1 MRILLLN
8 TDYQRF
14 QAWLYGRH
22 SGLEYEPYTTQ
33 MAKRNGSL
41 FGLSDFYPRN
51 FAAHGH
57 VAQQICVSTRW
68 MQAAWALEHGL
79 SFEAPVKLSMA
90 ERRTLPGWAERA
102 VAPFKQR
109 LRPLARKLGFSPSL
123 DSQSEQVL
131 LAQIEEFKPDVLI
144 NQDVFYVD
152 VRLMQRIRQIGNP
165 ILVGQIGVAPTL
177 GVDWTIYDLI
187 ISQLPSSVQFFRSL
201 GVRSELHHLA
211 FEPGILDVMPPA
223 PDPNV
228 DVSFVGSI
236 STDHLLRIKLLE
248 AIAERYDLKLWGNRP
263 PALPAS
269 SPLHRCFQGEVWGI
283 DMYQVL
289 RRSRITLN
297 SHIDFARNEAGNMR
311 LFEATGIG
319 TFLLT
324 DYKENLHTLFE
335 EAREIAT
342 WRSVEDCVAAIDRY
356 LRDNSARSQIARAGQ
371 QRTMASH
378 TYRLR
383 TAELLALFEAIEP
396 RT

>member
-14 QAWLYGRH
+14 QAWFYGRH
-22 SGLEYEPYTTQ
+22 AGLELESYATQ
-33 MAKRNGSL
+33 VAKRDASL
-41 FGLSDFYPRN
+41 FGLSDFYPKN

-57 VAQQICVSTRW
+57 VAQQIYVSTVW
-68 MQAAWALEHGL
+68 MQAAWAREHGL
-79 SFEAPVKLSMA
+79 PFEAPAELSTA

-102 VAPFKQR
+102 AAPFKQR
-109 LRPLARKLGFSPSL
+109 LRPLARRLGFSPSL
-123 DSQSEQVL
+123 DKQSENVL

-144 NQDVFYVD
+144 NQDVFYAD
-152 VRLMQRIRQIGNP
+152 FRLMRRIKGIGKP
-165 ILVGQIGVAPTL
+165 MLVGQIGVAPTL
-177 GVDWTIYDLI
+177 GEDWPVYDLM
-187 ISQLPSSVQFFRSL
+187 ISQLPSTVQFFRSL

-211 FEPGILDVMPPA
+211 FEPSLLDALPPA
-223 PDPNV
+223 PEPDV

-248 AIAERYDLKLWGNRP
+248 SIAERYELRLWGNRP
-263 PALPAS
+263 QALPAS
-269 SPLHRCFQGEVWGI
+269 SPLRRCFQGEVWGV

-311 LFEATGIG
+311 LFEATGVG

-324 DYKENLHTLFE
+324 DYKDNLHTLFDE
-335 EAREIAT
+335 TREVAA
-342 WRSVEDCVAAIDRY
+342 WRSIEDCVAAIEHY
-356 LRDNSARSQIARAGQ
+356 LRDSKSRAGIARAGQ

-383 TAELLALFEAIEP
+383 TAELLALFETIRP
-396 RT
+396 RP